1 MANKH
6 NSLSYTKWLCKYH
19 LHLSIDEK
27 YNIININ
34 ESISQNLYIF

>member
-6 NSLSYTKWLCKYH
+6 NSLLHTKWLCKYH

-27 YNIININ
+27 QNIMNIN